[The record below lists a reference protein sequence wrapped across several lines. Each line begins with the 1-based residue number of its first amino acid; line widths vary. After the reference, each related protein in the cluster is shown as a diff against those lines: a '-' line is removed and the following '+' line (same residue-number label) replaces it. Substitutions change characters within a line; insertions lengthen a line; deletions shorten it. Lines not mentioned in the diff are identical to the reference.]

1 MSSVSAPDVF
11 DQKQTEIC
19 PNHRLFLPLLECLL
33 LPLLLPISLA
43 LPNTPTR
50 SASAPTRLQISWC
63 LRAMRGMPA
72 AASFKFQLAFN
83 DLMPS
88 LFLSISLSCSAG
100 YAQPLSGWGSSSS
113 WHTTRSHVATVRRWR
128 QRTSGSDISSSRGS
142 GDKSQRSGLT
152 ASPAGTL
159 TLWPA
164 WLRFGAAHAL
174 AARRSLQAVG

>member
-1 MSSVSAPDVF
+1 MCPVCLRLTCSF

-19 PNHRLFLPLLECLL
+19 PIISAPSSCLCPCSCSMPCPSLCPCLCLL
-33 LPLLLPISLA
+33 YSLLCSCFYCV
-43 LPNTPTR
+43 
-50 SASAPTRLQISWC
+50 QISWC

-88 LFLSISLSCSAG
+88 LSLNCSAC
-100 YAQPLSGWGSSSS
+100 YTAQPLPKRDSSCSS
-113 WHTTRSHVATVRRWR
+113 WHTTRFHVGTHG
-128 QRTSGSDISSSRGS
+128 QRTSGRDIGSSGGS
-142 GDKSQRSGLT
+142 GYKSQCSGLA
-152 ASPAGTL
+152 ASAAGTL

-164 WLRFGAAHAL
+164 WLRSGAAHAL